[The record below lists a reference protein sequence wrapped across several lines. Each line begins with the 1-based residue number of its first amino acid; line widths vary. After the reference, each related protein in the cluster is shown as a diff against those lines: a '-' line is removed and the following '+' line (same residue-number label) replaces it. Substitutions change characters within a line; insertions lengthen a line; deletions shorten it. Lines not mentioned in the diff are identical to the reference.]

1 MNEQMKAP
9 AFILVIAIFVGGC
22 VGHPAALAPA
32 CEQPAPLDGK
42 WDPKTPGYIIMFT
55 KDVDDSRAFAH
66 ALAAKY
72 GFTPESIFGA
82 VRGFSVLELS
92 PQAVVGLRCEP
103 GIHAISFN
111 ESTRVTGSAL

>member
-55 KDVDDSRAFAH
+55 KDVDDSRALLMPWPPSTDSRQRA
-66 ALAAKY
+66 
-72 GFTPESIFGA
+72 S
-82 VRGFSVLELS
+82 SVPSEASLS
-92 PQAVVGLRCEP
+92 W
-103 GIHAISFN
+103 N
-111 ESTRVTGSAL
+111 